1 MAARRV
7 TSGWDTYMVNLT
19 KISSALER
27 IEEVVGRRG
36 VVEGLAA
43 ESYLRDERG
52 LYSGQAAA
60 VVRPASTE
68 ECARVIRICGD
79 AGIGVVPQGGNTGYC
94 GGATAFDEVAQIV
107 MNLSRMNRVQGVDP
121 VNFAM
126 TVEAGA
132 VLTEVHAAAHEHDL
146 MFPLSMGSQGSC
158 QIGGVLSTNA
168 CLLYTSPSPRD

>member
-1 MAARRV
+1 M
-7 TSGWDTYMVNLT
+7 
-19 KISSALER
+19 
-27 IEEVVGRRG
+27 RG
-36 VVEGLAA
+36 SVSFLK
-43 ESYLRDERG
+43 
-52 LYSGQAAA
+52 
-60 VVRPASTE
+60 
-68 ECARVIRICGD
+68 
-79 AGIGVVPQGGNTGYC
+79 GGNTGYC

-158 QIGGVLSTNA
+158 QIGGVCRPTRAVFRLCATALRAIWS
-168 CLLYTSPSPRD
+168 